1 MAILRPVSRSGHI
14 GPRPR
19 GRPIQAAVIPFDG
32 TAKLRVLQDFNAAIK
47 ALSWREVSGL
57 AYTLNRHRDTV
68 ARWKY
73 GHQTPSAWTMLEVID
88 WVRQGKPSRPVIP
101 RENRKPM

>member
-1 MAILRPVSRSGHI
+1 MSIQHPMPRPRRF

-19 GRPIQAAVIPFDG
+19 GRPIQAAIIPFDS
-32 TAKLRVLQDFNAAIK
+32 TAKLRVLQDFNTAIK
-47 ALSWREVSGL
+47 ALTWQEVTGL

-73 GHQTPSAWTMLEVID
+73 GNQVPNAWTMLEVID